1 MAKYQEEED
10 GGKDVGDIIFGD
22 LMSQMLIFFVLLYIF
37 AAQMTS
43 KSQSESVI
51 DIIRKTFNEELH
63 QKENIR
69 VRTVYKEK
77 EQNETKNNQESTEI
91 AEKVKKMIE
100 TEKLEEYI
108 DFIVEEKKVRLIFQ
122 QPVLFDTSSAVLKD
136 GFKRFLDPVAT
147 LLKDMPNEVMIE
159 GHTDNVPI
167 ESKKYESNWVLSF
180 DRAYNVLKYIVQV
193 HKINPN
199 RISANGYGEFRPR
212 VANDSDQNRAMNRR
226 IEINILI
233 NGKKQD
239 K

>member
-10 GGKDVGDIIFGD
+10 GGKDIGDVIFGD
-22 LMSQMLIFFVLLYIF
+22 LMSQMLIFFILLYIF

-43 KSQSESVI
+43 KSHGESVI

-69 VRTVYKEK
+69 VKTVYKES
-77 EQNETKNNQESTEI
+77 EQKETKGNQESKEI
-91 AEKVKKMIE
+91 AEKVQKMIIS
-100 TEKLEEYI
+100 EKLEKYI

-147 LLKDMPNEVMIE
+147 LLQDMPNEVMIE

-212 VANDSDQNRAMNRR
+212 AANDTEQNRAMNRR
-226 IEINILI
+226 IEINILV
-233 NGKKQD
+233 NAKK
-239 K
+239 